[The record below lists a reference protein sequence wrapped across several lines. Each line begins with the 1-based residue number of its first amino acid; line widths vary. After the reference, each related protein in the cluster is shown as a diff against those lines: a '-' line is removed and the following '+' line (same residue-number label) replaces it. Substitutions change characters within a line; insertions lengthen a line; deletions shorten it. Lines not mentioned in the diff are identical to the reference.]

1 MKSKI
6 VKILC
11 SYALVVGVFSSQIAP
26 VITVN
31 ADTNTGVSASSA
43 SALMTQGGSVNFGG
57 GSASITI
64 SGNQGQTLIDK
75 KFKVY
80 KLFDAENSEKL
91 ESINYTIN
99 TDYES
104 ALKAVVGPKIGKASD
119 QVTEYEVIDY
129 IQSLNNN
136 KVEGAHAAQ
145 TLEGSYSDYRYFVE
159 ELRNKIEELNINS
172 EIVQVLDTKADNSI
186 SLEGLD
192 WGYYVIDEITNVT
205 GTHSA
210 ASLCIVNT
218 ANPTATVKVKSDYPT
233 IIKKI
238 QEDDNKDRIGAEGW
252 NDIGDY
258 EIGQTVPYKFESNI
272 SNMNGYD
279 TYYYAWRDVMDE
291 ALTFKKDTVSIDIIG
306 QLNGQEKTYTLQSNE
321 FIITEYTAEGDTFKI
336 EIQDIKAIVDREFNN
351 KNALN
356 ENVYGQKVVLR
367 YDAVLN
373 DNAIKDTGR
382 PGFENDVKLVFSN
395 DADGNGKGKRG
406 ETPWDTVVCFTY
418 KINGLKINN
427 YDAPLEDAK
436 FRLYSDEALTNE
448 VFVKKTQEG
457 YVVINRDSVGG
468 TDHTGGAA
476 PAEAVEM
483 VSDENGVFTIIGL
496 DGGTYYAL
504 ETDAPPG
511 YRRLLDPIEINVV
524 PTFSDDR
531 NNYIK
536 GDGATDKTLKTL
548 EATAEVKEFWAGLLN
563 TDNLT
568 LDTDVTEGSIN
579 LSVVNKVG
587 SKLPVTGSNAKIAL
601 MALGSGLMGFA
612 IYKSK
617 KKSKASQA

>member
-11 SYALVVGVFSSQIAP
+11 SYALVVGVFSSQIAS

-31 ADTNTGVSASSA
+31 ADTNPGVTASST
-43 SALMTQGGSVNFGG
+43 SAHMTQGGSVNFGG

-64 SGNQGQTLIDK
+64 SGNQGQTLVGK

-80 KLFDAENSEKL
+80 KLFDAENSVNG
-91 ESINYTIN
+91 ESINYTENPEIAP
-99 TDYES
+99 
-104 ALKAVVGPKIGKASD
+104 ALKAVVGSKIGKAAE

-129 IQSLNNN
+129 IQSLNTN
-136 KVEGAHAAQ
+136 KVEGANADQ

-159 ELRNKIEELNINS
+159 ELRNKIEELNINADT
-172 EIVQVLDTKADNSI
+172 VQVLDTKADNSI

-238 QEDDNKDRIGAEGW
+238 QEDDNKDVVGNEGW
-252 NDIGDY
+252 NDIGDF
-258 EIGQTVPYKFESNI
+258 EVGQTVPYKFTSNI
-272 SNMNGYD
+272 PNINGYD
-279 TYYYAWRDVMDE
+279 TYYYAWRDKMDP
-291 ALTFKKDTVSIDIIG
+291 ALTFKEGTASIVISGTVAG
-306 QLNGQEKTYTLQSNE
+306 APKTYTLQANE
-321 FIITEYTAEGDTFKI
+321 FTVNTNPGNGDTFNV
-336 EIQDIKAIVDREFNN
+336 EVQDIKAILDREFNN
-351 KNALN
+351 MNALN
-356 ENVYGQKVVLR
+356 ENTYGQTVELR
-367 YDAVLN
+367 FDATLN

-382 PGFENDVKLVFSN
+382 PGYENDVKLVFSN
-395 DADGNGKGKRG
+395 DADGNGKGERG

-427 YDAPLEDAK
+427 YDATLEDAK
-436 FRLYSDEALTNE
+436 FRLYSDEACTNE
-448 VFVKKTQEG
+448 VFVKKVQEG

-468 TDHTGGAA
+468 TDHTGGTA

-524 PTFSDDR
+524 PTFTDDR

-563 TDNLT
+563 TQNLN
-568 LDTDVTEGSIN
+568 LDTDVNEGSIN

-587 SKLPVTGSNAKIAL
+587 SKLPVTGSNATIAL
-601 MALGSGLMGFA
+601 MALGSGLMVFA
-612 IYKSK
+612 MYKSK
-617 KKSKASQA
+617 KKSKASKA